1 MTAYSIPRSW
11 TVGFDQFF
19 DRIESSQNN
28 QTYPPHNVIKHS
40 DNAFE
45 IAIAVAGFKEEDL
58 KVTLDKSQLKIEGNV
73 TPSKDVEYL
82 ECGRTRPEY
91 LHKGIGTRKFE
102 KSFDL
107 AEHVQVK
114 GVTLANGVLSI
125 TLERE
130 IPEELQPKVFDIN
143 GKSEKEFLSE

>member
-58 KVTLDKSQLKIEGNV
+58 KVTLDKSQLKIEGND
-73 TPSKDVEYL
+73 SASSDV
-82 ECGRTRPEY
+82 EY

-143 GKSEKEFLSE
+143 GKSSEKEFLSE

>member
-1 MTAYSIPRSW
+1 MTAYNIPRSW

-19 DRIESSQNN
+19 DRIEASVNSASAPA
-28 QTYPPHNVIKHS
+28 YPPHNVIKHS

-73 TPSKDVEYL
+73 TSSKDV
-82 ECGRTRPEY
+82 EY

-102 KSFDL
+102 KLFDL
-107 AEHVQVK
+107 AEHVQIK
-114 GVTLANGVLSI
+114 CVTLANGVLSI

-130 IPEELQPKVFDIN
+130 IPEELQPKVFTIN
-143 GKSEKEFLSE
+143 DKSEKEFLSE

>member
-58 KVTLDKSQLKIEGNV
+58 KVTLEKGQLKIEGND
-73 TPSKDVEYL
+73 SASSDV
-82 ECGRTRPEY
+82 EY

-125 TLERE
+125 TLEKE
-130 IPEELQPKVFDIN
+130 IPEELQPKVFTIN
-143 GKSEKEFLSE
+143 SKSEKEFLSE

>member
-58 KVTLDKSQLKIEGNV
+58 KVTLDKSQLKIEGND
-73 TPSKDVEYL
+73 SASSDV
-82 ECGRTRPEY
+82 EY

>member
-19 DRIESSQNN
+19 DRIEASQNN

-40 DNAFE
+40 DNSFE

-73 TPSKDVEYL
+73 TSSKDV
-82 ECGRTRPEY
+82 EY

-102 KSFDL
+102 KLFDL
-107 AEHVQVK
+107 AEHVQIK
-114 GVTLANGVLSI
+114 RVTLANGVLSI

-130 IPEELQPKVFDIN
+130 IPEELQPKVFPIN
-143 GKSEKEFLSE
+143 AKSEKEFLSE

>member
-58 KVTLDKSQLKIEGNV
+58 KVTLDKSQLKIEGNDS
-73 TPSKDVEYL
+73 TSSDV
-82 ECGRTRPEY
+82 EY

-125 TLERE
+125 TLEKE
-130 IPEELQPKVFDIN
+130 IPEELQPKVFTIN
-143 GKSEKEFLSE
+143 SKSEKEFLSE

>member
-58 KVTLDKSQLKIEGNV
+58 KVTLEKSQLKIEGNV
-73 TPSKDVEYL
+73 TSSKDV
-82 ECGRTRPEY
+82 EY

-107 AEHVQVK
+107 AEHVQIK
-114 GVTLANGVLSI
+114 GVTLAHGVLSI

-130 IPEELQPKVFDIN
+130 VPEELQPKVFTIN

>member
-19 DRIESSQNN
+19 DRIESSQTN

-58 KVTLDKSQLKIEGNV
+58 KVTLEKSQLKIEGEE
-73 TPSKDVEYL
+73 SSRQDVQ
-82 ECGRTRPEY
+82 Y
-91 LHKGIGTRKFE
+91 LHKGIGTRKFD
-102 KSFDL
+102 KVFDL
-107 AEHVQVK
+107 AEHVQIK
-114 GVTLANGVLSI
+114 GVILANGVLSI
-125 TLERE
+125 KLERE
-130 IPEELQPKVFDIN
+130 IPEELQPKVFTIN
-143 GKSEKEFLSE
+143 GKTEKEFLSE

>member
-1 MTAYSIPRSW
+1 MTTYSIPRSW

-40 DNAFE
+40 DNSFE

-58 KVTLDKSQLKIEGNV
+58 KVTLDKSQLTVEGNDS
-73 TPSKDVEYL
+73 TSKDV
-82 ECGRTRPEY
+82 EY

-107 AEHVQVK
+107 AEHVQIK
-114 GVTLANGVLSI
+114 GVTPAHGVLSI
-125 TLERE
+125 KLERE
-130 IPEELQPKVFDIN
+130 IPEELQPKVFTIN
-143 GKSEKEFLSE
+143 GKSKKEFLSE

>member
-1 MTAYSIPRSW
+1 MTTYNIPRSW

-19 DRIESSQNN
+19 DRIETPQNN

-73 TPSKDVEYL
+73 TSSKDV
-82 ECGRTRPEY
+82 EY

-102 KSFDL
+102 KIFDL
-107 AEHVQVK
+107 AEHIQIK
-114 GVTLANGVLSI
+114 GVTLATGVLSI
-125 TLERE
+125 TLEKE
-130 IPEELQPKVFDIN
+130 IPEELQPKVFTIN
-143 GKSEKEFLSE
+143 AKSEKEFLSE

>member
-40 DNAFE
+40 DNSFE
-45 IAIAVAGFKEEDL
+45 IAIALAGFKEEDL
-58 KVTLDKSQLKIEGNV
+58 KVTLDKSQLTVEGNDS
-73 TPSKDVEYL
+73 TSKDV
-82 ECGRTRPEY
+82 EY

-107 AEHVQVK
+107 AEHVQIK
-114 GVTLANGVLSI
+114 GVTLAHGVLSVK
-125 TLERE
+125 LERE
-130 IPEELQPKVFDIN
+130 IPEELQPKVFTIN
-143 GKSEKEFLSE
+143 GKSKKEFLSE

>member
-1 MTAYSIPRSW
+1 MTTYNIPRSW

-19 DRIESSQNN
+19 DRIETPQNN

-58 KVTLDKSQLKIEGNV
+58 KVTLDKSQLKIEGND
-73 TPSKDVEYL
+73 SASSDV
-82 ECGRTRPEY
+82 EY

>member
-1 MTAYSIPRSW
+1 MTAYSNPRSW

-58 KVTLDKSQLKIEGNV
+58 KVTLDKSQLKIEGND
-73 TPSKDVEYL
+73 SASSDV
-82 ECGRTRPEY
+82 EY

>member
-19 DRIESSQNN
+19 DRIEASQNN

-45 IAIAVAGFKEEDL
+45 IAIAVAGFSEEDL
-58 KVTLDKSQLKIEGNV
+58 EVTLEKSQLKIEGNV

-82 ECGRTRPEY
+82 
-91 LHKGIGTRKFE
+91 HKGIGTRKFS
-102 KSFDL
+102 KVFDL
-107 AEHVQVK
+107 AEHVFVK
-114 GVTLANGVLSI
+114 DVTLARGVLSI
-125 TLERE
+125 KLERE
-130 IPEELQPKVFDIN
+130 VPEELQPKKFTIN
-143 GKSEKEFLSE
+143 GKKEFLSE

>member
-1 MTAYSIPRSW
+1 MTAYSIPLSW

-19 DRIESSQNN
+19 DRIESSQSN

-58 KVTLDKSQLKIEGNV
+58 TVTLDKGQLRVEGKD
-73 TPSKDVEYL
+73 TSSKDV
-82 ECGRTRPEY
+82 EY

-102 KSFDL
+102 KTFDL
-107 AEHVQVK
+107 AEHVFVK
-114 GVTLANGVLSI
+114 EVTLDCGVLSVK
-125 TLERE
+125 LERE
-130 IPEELQPKVFDIN
+130 IPEELQPKTFTIN
-143 GKSEKEFLSE
+143 GKSEKQFLSE

>member
-40 DNAFE
+40 DNSFE

-58 KVTLDKSQLKIEGNV
+58 KVTLDKSQLKIEGND
-73 TPSKDVEYL
+73 SASSDV
-82 ECGRTRPEY
+82 EY

>member
-40 DNAFE
+40 DNSFE

-58 KVTLDKSQLKIEGNV
+58 KVTLDKSQLKIEGND
-73 TPSKDVEYL
+73 SASSDV
-82 ECGRTRPEY
+82 EY

-125 TLERE
+125 TLEKE

-143 GKSEKEFLSE
+143 GKSSEKEFLSE

>member
-1 MTAYSIPRSW
+1 MTAYSIPRTW

-19 DRIESSQNN
+19 DRIEALQNN

-40 DNAFE
+40 DNSFE

-58 KVTLDKSQLKIEGNV
+58 QVTLDKSQLKVEGNI
-73 TPSKDVEYL
+73 PEWCSSKDV
-82 ECGRTRPEY
+82 EY

-102 KSFDL
+102 KLFDL
-107 AEHVQVK
+107 AEHVQIK

-130 IPEELQPKVFDIN
+130 IPEELQPKVFAIN